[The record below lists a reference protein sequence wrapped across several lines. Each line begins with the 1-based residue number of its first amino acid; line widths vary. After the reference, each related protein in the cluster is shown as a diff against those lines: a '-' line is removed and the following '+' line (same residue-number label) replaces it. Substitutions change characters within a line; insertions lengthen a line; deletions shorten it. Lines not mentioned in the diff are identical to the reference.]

1 MKNQTSINWGR
12 WRRENEQGDSGLDR
26 IQSLSRLVKIWAIA
40 AILITIA
47 LASAGVLLNYWV
59 GLESAEKI
67 DTSTR
72 HMVKLNEASISRAL
86 DAINPNSFLFK
97 LIEDSGWHTPTPAKE
112 YVKLNILPVPSRKIT
127 LDLKIKNNSD
137 FPARYVYCIIAF
149 SSQEFVETGDDI
161 VRGLSGQTRLNVY
174 PVDSSGEYLNEAAAF
189 EWTHIPPKAQRAAG
203 KKVDLTMK
211 GNSGRLTVKINS
223 TNKLAFEFKLQE

>member
-1 MKNQTSINWGR
+1 
-12 WRRENEQGDSGLDR
+12 
-26 IQSLSRLVKIWAIA
+26 
-40 AILITIA
+40 
-47 LASAGVLLNYWV
+47 
-59 GLESAEKI
+59 
-67 DTSTR
+67 
-72 HMVKLNEASISRAL
+72 MVKLNEASISRAL

-161 VRGLSGQTRLNVY
+161 LRELRGQTRLNVY
-174 PVDSSGEYLNEAAAF
+174 PIDSSDEYLNEAAAF
-189 EWTHIPPKAQRAAG
+189 EWTHLPPKAQRAAG
-203 KKVDLTMK
+203 KTVDLTMK
-211 GNSGRLTVKINS
+211 GSSGRLTVRINS
-223 TNKLAFEFKLQE
+223 INKLAFEFKLQE